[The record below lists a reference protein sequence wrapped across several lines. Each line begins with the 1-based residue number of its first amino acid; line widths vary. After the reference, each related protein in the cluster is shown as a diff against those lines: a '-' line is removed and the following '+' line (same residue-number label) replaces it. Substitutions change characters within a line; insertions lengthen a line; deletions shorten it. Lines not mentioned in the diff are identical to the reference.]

1 MCLKHV
7 YFRYHQCFPFKMATP
22 QANDGFTCS
31 ICLNSFQIPKALPC
45 LHTFCQDC
53 LQCYINKTFNQ
64 YDKSFLCPLC
74 RTVYR
79 HNQLFQSRT
88 TILVKEI
95 ARHLPTNFYIEAKA
109 KINNCNDKPV
119 HNPLDK
125 TKSYLYKIESFEKQI
140 YDCKKQ
146 TEQQYHLSMIWGH
159 TLKQGIKFCPQDN
172 SADSLER
179 QVKITLK
186 KKCNNYQKYH
196 YRLDKLLLDLKDIKE
211 EIIRHL
217 NHNNTL
223 DILNQQPKTKSKK
236 KTQASG
242 NELNLNNIEQ
252 KFTEF
257 KSNMEKSLVKI
268 TISESINE
276 LKILMDKMQLLWV
289 NPDQEGTAKPSL
301 FLRIASQDSNGYV
314 FPKVNEFL
322 YICSLKV
329 MNDDTV
335 VVCGTS
341 PNLLLCYDADAGF
354 EKSRFELCDEPRS
367 MSIFNDTDVMVTFLN
382 EARIDI
388 INVFSHPPTIV
399 KTIKTEKMYLQAL
412 CLDAEKKKIL
422 ALWLKKRTYAYDTL
436 QISTESDIAVLST
449 GRIQGLSSGRR
460 LAYIKQRNLVL
471 YPDKN
476 RKCLLGFCLS
486 SEKVVFKYYGDI
498 EHPLVWIS
506 DICCSESFIFI
517 ADRRHHKVHK
527 LGFGGR
533 RLDIIKC
540 HDFNIMWPLHI
551 HVNRNRTMVI
561 CHQRKDTSYEIKT
574 FLS

>member
-1 MCLKHV
+1 MC
-7 YFRYHQCFPFKMATP
+7 FFPFKMATS
-22 QANDGFTCS
+22 QANVDGFTCS

-53 LQCYINKTFNQ
+53 LQCYINKTFNRK
-64 YDKSFLCPLC
+64 DKSFLCPLC
-74 RTVYR
+74 RTLYR
-79 HNQLFQSRT
+79 HDYLFQNGT
-88 TILVKEI
+88 TILVNEI
-95 ARHLPTNFYIEAKA
+95 VRHLPTNFYIEAKA
-109 KINNCNDKPV
+109 KINNCDDKPV

-125 TKSYLYKIESFEKQI
+125 TISYLYKIEGFEKQI

-146 TEQQYHLSMIWGH
+146 IEQQYHLSMIWGH

-172 SADSLER
+172 SADSLEC

-186 KKCNNYQKYH
+186 KKCNNYQKHH
-196 YRLDKLLLDLKDIKE
+196 YYLDKLLLDLKNIKE
-211 EIIRHL
+211 EIIRYL
-217 NHNNTL
+217 NHDNNRL
-223 DILNQQPKTKSKK
+223 DVILNQQLKSKK
-236 KTQASG
+236 KKKASG
-242 NELNLNNIEQ
+242 NELNIEQ
-252 KFTEF
+252 RLTEF
-257 KSNMEKSLVKI
+257 KSNIEKTLVEI
-268 TISESINE
+268 ISESKKNE
-276 LKILMDKMQLLWV
+276 LKILMDKMQLLWI

-301 FLRIASQDSNGYV
+301 FFRIASQDSNGDI
-314 FPKVNEFL
+314 FSKVNEFL

-341 PNLLLCYDADAGF
+341 PNLLLCYDADIGF
-354 EKSRFELCDEPRS
+354 VKSRFELCDGPRS

-399 KTIKTEKMYLQAL
+399 KTIKTEKLYLQAL
-412 CLDAEKKKIL
+412 CLDAEREKIL
-422 ALWLKKRTYAYDTL
+422 AVWLKKRTYAYDIL
-436 QISTESDIAVLST
+436 QISPELDVAVLST
-449 GRIQGLSSGRR
+449 GRIQGLSSGSR
-460 LAYIKQRNLVL
+460 LAYIKQRDIVL

-498 EHPLVWIS
+498 ENPLVMIS

-527 LGFGGR
+527 LGFCGR

-540 HDFNIMWPLHI
+540 HDFNIMWPLYI